1 MRIRNEPEMPIEN
14 KKRKFLTRHSKGNI
28 LPESIYKIEEVGM
41 DNKSLK
47 LLGKVFAAEIEGAL
61 SHGIKLFQTKSRL
74 AQKLENDG
82 YLVKEKM
89 ILGGRLP
96 VIIEGYRLTIRGNM
110 TYCMSKRDG

>member
-1 MRIRNEPEMPIEN
+1 
-14 KKRKFLTRHSKGNI
+14 
-28 LPESIYKIEEVGM
+28 M

-61 SHGIKLFQTKSRL
+61 SHGIKLFHTKSRL
-74 AQKLENDG
+74 AQQLENDG
-82 YLVKEKM
+82 YLVKEKL